1 MTPEEKLDSMGIILP
16 ETPKP
21 LGSYVPFVR
30 TGNIVYMS
38 GILPLTNGKLAR
50 TGKVGKSVT
59 PEEAAGDARTCA
71 INALAIMREAA
82 GSLDKVRRCVR
93 ISGFV
98 ASAADFSGQPGVI
111 NGASDFMFEVFGDA
125 GRHARSA
132 VGVNVLPLDSPVEI
146 EFIFEVEE

>member
-1 MTPEEKLDSMGIILP
+1 MTPEKKIDSLGIILP

-30 TGNIVYMS
+30 TGNIIYLSGVLPMS
-38 GILPLTNGKLAR
+38 GGKLTR
-50 TGKVGKSVT
+50 TGRVGESVT
-59 PEEAAGDARTCA
+59 PEDAALDARTCA
-71 INALAIMREAA
+71 INALAILKSAV
-82 GSLDKVRRCVR
+82 GSLDKVKRCVR

-98 ASAADFSGQPGVI
+98 ASDGEFTGQPKVI
-111 NGASDFMFEVFGDA
+111 NGASDFMFEVFGEA

-146 EFIFEVEE
+146 EFIFEVAE